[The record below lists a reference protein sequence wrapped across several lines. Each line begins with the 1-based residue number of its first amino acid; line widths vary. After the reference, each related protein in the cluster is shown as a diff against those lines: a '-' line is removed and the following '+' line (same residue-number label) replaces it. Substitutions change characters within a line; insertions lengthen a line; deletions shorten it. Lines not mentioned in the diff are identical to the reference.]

1 MRAEIERLFDGAFWE
16 IVRGIVAENRG
27 AVVGELRVLELI
39 NLAGSAAS
47 ADARRSRAY
56 RDDRRAVGALGERA
70 GVCGDAPRGPLARFV
85 RGGFSFRVSEICLPA
100 ARRHVGR
107 ITLPVIS

>member
-85 RGGFSFRVSEICLPA
+85 RGGFFFGGSDID
-100 ARRHVGR
+100 RRGGR
-107 ITLPVIS
+107 EAVRAH